1 MISSTG
7 GVAPPV
13 CAAAPRSSKRH
24 FPENPKPS
32 DHVLFL
38 HGNGLEEQRYVGL
51 RRLSDSPNKTEVK
64 ATQSR
69 KICVQK
75 LLSWV
80 DQLEGEDSVYL
91 TQADFFWGKAKDT
104 NRFRTTNSYL
114 NSIGT
119 VFVDLDVYASAAWS
133 DKPISEVAD
142 AVLRKCATAGVPL
155 PVLISSGRG
164 LYADWALSERLDVK
178 DASNVARWKST
189 QNKLMGL
196 LQEFGADAKVSDITR
211 VLRLVGTH
219 NAKAGAPVQIV
230 SDDGLRHSV
239 EALEKAVE
247 GLPVF
252 VTRAPKSKGVG
263 PGPGQS
269 PRLPVRTKRS
279 IAPKTTAPLA
289 TEEALTGLKAMIASD
304 QHLYANLSALRQRH
318 YRIFA
323 DIASVIL
330 SRGGLAEGTRDEFIF
345 WLLVSRFNAGLY
357 TVDQLSVLSAQFA
370 GLAQGGLDLW
380 QAGMLTTLHARMA
393 QQAAEQGEF
402 RASAIIRKVGP
413 FTACAYVDRNAC
425 APKVR
430 TGYGQGYQR
439 ARVYTPSV
447 ATLITKL
454 GISSHEQASLTIL
467 IGADEKRRR
476 RSITGPRAARVAR
489 NQRLRECA
497 VTARSLGA
505 LAAEFSVSRSTVYRA
520 VGTTNTRAVA
530 RREGLELAVVNAYK
544 FDSTQPIR
552 AIANQVGVPLSTAF
566 RWIKAHRQR
575 VALQLKKEAERRRS
589 EVLSTVLDCR
599 PFAEALSLRPMAAL
613 PGYGTTN
620 PYRLSVPMSQ
630 DSFASSVG
638 IPTGGEAKECRASFS
653 DVYSLPKQALDR
665 RSSGVTPF
673 GFAIE
678 EEDPWILAALDSR
691 SDRDNPFFGL
701 NGEGAHTESLSGGVD
716 EAGTDALSMTLGAV
730 KEMTLASID
739 HKAWTPAEKTQFR
752 VLVSSCEEAWPQS
765 KFQAQIAKSLL
776 VGNKE
781 MRSVLQ
787 TFYALAK
794 DMSAQFRALHS

>member
-7 GVAPPV
+7 GVAPPACSAV
-13 CAAAPRSSKRH
+13 PRLLKRH
-24 FPENPKPS
+24 FPANPKPS
-32 DHVLFL
+32 DHVQFL
-38 HGNGLEEQRYVGL
+38 HGNGLDQQRYVGL

-104 NRFRTTNSYL
+104 NRFRTTNTYL

-119 VFVDLDVYASAAWS
+119 VFVDLDVYASAAWC
-133 DKPISEVAD
+133 DKPIREVAE
-142 AVLRKCATAGVPL
+142 AVLQKCAAAGIPL

-164 LYADWALSERLDVK
+164 LYADWALTERLDVK

-196 LQEFGADAKVSDITR
+196 LQEFGADPKVSDITR

-219 NAKAGAPVQIV
+219 NAKADAPVQIV

-247 GLPVF
+247 ALPAF

-263 PGPGQS
+263 SGPGQT
-269 PRLPVRTKRS
+269 PRLPARARRPV
-279 IAPKTTAPLA
+279 APKTAAPLA
-289 TEEALTGLKAMIASD
+289 TEEALAGLKSMIASD
-304 QHLYANLSALRQRH
+304 QILYANLSALRQRH

-323 DIASVIL
+323 DIAKVIL

-357 TVDQLSVLSAQFA
+357 TIDQLPVLSAQFA

-402 RASAIIRKVGP
+402 RVSAIIRKVGP
-413 FTACAYVDRNAC
+413 FTACAYVDRNEC
-425 APKVR
+425 APRVR

-476 RSITGPRAARVAR
+476 RSLTGPRAARGAR

-497 VTARSLGA
+497 KTSRSVRA

-520 VGTTNTRAVA
+520 VGTTNPRSVA
-530 RREGLELAVVNAYK
+530 DREGLELAVVDAYK

-552 AIANQVGVPLSTAF
+552 AIANHVGVPLSTAF

-575 VALQLKKEAERRRS
+575 VALQQKREAERRRS
-589 EVLSTVLDCR
+589 EILSTVLDCR
-599 PFAEALSLRPMAAL
+599 PFAEALSLRPMAA
-613 PGYGTTN
+613 PPAYGTTN

-638 IPTGGEAKECRASFS
+638 IPTGGEAKECRAAYS

-665 RSSGVTPF
+665 RSSGVKSS
-673 GFAIE
+673 GFSIE
-678 EEDPWILAALDSR
+678 DEDPWILAARASR
-691 SDRDNPFFGL
+691 VDHDNPFFGL
-701 NGEGAHTESLSGGVD
+701 DGEGPHTESAQEDFG
-716 EAGTDALSMTLGAV
+716 EAEADALPMTLGAV

-752 VLVSSCEEAWPQS
+752 MLVSSCEEAWPQS
-765 KFQAQIAKSLL
+765 KYQAQIAKSLL

-794 DMSAQFRALHS
+794 DMSAQFREIHS